1 MIFSTPTQFAVLALC
16 LIAGWLFGRAGGNRG
31 RAERERLRAVEAEHA
46 AYRKEQD
53 ARIRTLEAE
62 RDRLA
67 KVTPVAAPASVA
79 AGTAAAP
86 VAAAEAR
93 PARTGLFGGGTRDN
107 LSRIRGV
114 DERTEHA
121 LHAEGINSF
130 AQVEALTRDQET
142 TLEDRL
148 GLGRGQ
154 IAEQQW
160 REQAAML
167 REGRDDDH
175 GRRWGILN
183 R

>member
-31 RAERERLRAVEAEHA
+31 RAERERLRALEAEHA

-79 AGTAAAP
+79 AGTAAAATP

-114 DERTEHA
+114 DERIEHA

-175 GRRWGILN
+175 GRRWG
-183 R
+183 